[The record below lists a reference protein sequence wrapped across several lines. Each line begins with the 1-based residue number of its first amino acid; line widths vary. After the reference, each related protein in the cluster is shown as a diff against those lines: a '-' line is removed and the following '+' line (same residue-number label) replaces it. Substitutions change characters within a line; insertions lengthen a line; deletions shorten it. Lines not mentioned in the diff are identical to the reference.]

1 MYFSHTEF
9 KQILKE
15 RKTINKEGNH
25 LKFLSRILNGTDKFV
40 VTLFKKATGKL
51 KKIIKQF
58 LEKWSKKE
66 TKQQYSQGVKGKMA
80 LRLFVGLENSPLM
93 NITALM
99 LGIRQHEFKYFLE
112 VNVIETLSL
121 TSSQASQHLGVIQSA
136 FICSIKYFFYKANT
150 TE

>member
-9 KQILKE
+9 KQVLKE
-15 RKTINKEGNH
+15 RKIINKAGNH

-66 TKQQYSQGVKGKMA
+66 TKQQYS
-80 LRLFVGLENSPLM
+80 
-93 NITALM
+93 
-99 LGIRQHEFKYFLE
+99 
-112 VNVIETLSL
+112 
-121 TSSQASQHLGVIQSA
+121 
-136 FICSIKYFFYKANT
+136 
-150 TE
+150 